1 MASLDENAHKKIS
14 AAFADQRISPALL
27 AYKLAAEQN
36 KATHEGAL
44 GYMINY
50 IIIMSEAKFIPF
62 QLNEVQQICKALKI
76 SLEELGLTGK
86 VQQMPVVGAEYIA
99 V

>member
-1 MASLDENAHKKIS
+1 MASLEENANKKITQ
-14 AAFADQRISPALL
+14 AFADQRISPAVL

-36 KATHEGAL
+36 KATHEAAMAYL
-44 GYMINY
+44 INY
-50 IIIMSEAKFIPF
+50 IIIMSDSKLIPF
-62 QLNEVQQICKALKI
+62 QLKEVQEICKTLKI
-76 SLEELGLTGK
+76 SLEELGLTGR

>member
-14 AAFADQRISPALL
+14 AAFADQRISPAIL
-27 AYKLAAEQN
+27 AYKLIRETKAVNEAAL
-36 KATHEGAL
+36 A
-44 GYMINY
+44 YMINY
-50 IIIMSEAKFIPF
+50 VIMMSDSKLVPM
-62 QLNEVQQICKALKI
+62 QLLELQQICKALKI

-86 VQQMPVVGAEYIA
+86 VQQGMVDSNEYLA